1 MANPAFSTRYRLPDG
16 RWAVNVTEAKTLA
29 AQDSGVVQ
37 NVTAASVTVTLPA
50 TATVGVFTVR
60 DGGVKS
66 SGGPNGAISTPAY
79 PKVDPNASDTVAG
92 FDVEGTEADGK
103 YLYTSNTAGATN
115 TGHVG
120 DEITI
125 MNTGATNGG
134 VVIAS
139 KGDWLREA

>member
-1 MANPAFSTRYRLPDG
+1 MANPAFSTRYKLPDG
-16 RWAVNVTEAKTLA
+16 RYAVNVTEAKTLTTA
-29 AQDSGVVQ
+29 DSGIVQ

-50 TATVGVFTVR
+50 TATQGVWTVR

-66 SGGPNGAISTPAY
+66 TSGPNGAIVAPAY

-92 FDVEGTEADGK
+92 FNVSGTSADGK
-103 YLYTSNTAGATN
+103 YLYTNTSTTATN
-115 TGHVG
+115 AGREG

-125 MNTGATNGG
+125 INTGATDGG
-134 VVIAS
+134 LVLAS